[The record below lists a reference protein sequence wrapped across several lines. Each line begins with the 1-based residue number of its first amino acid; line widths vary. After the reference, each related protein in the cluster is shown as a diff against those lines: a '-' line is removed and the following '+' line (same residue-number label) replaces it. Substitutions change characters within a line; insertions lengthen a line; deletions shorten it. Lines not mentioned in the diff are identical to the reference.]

1 MPWLLRA
8 LTRAGD
14 GGAYEPASK
23 YGPSSIKGSG
33 NSWSSALGEPISD
46 KSSYG
51 LEISNN
57 MPAKRTSDAARAA
70 AAALMTAVVVEQLIK
85 ARVSK
90 ALANHE
96 TL

>member
-46 KSSYG
+46 RSSYG
-51 LEISNN
+51 LEISVCVT
-57 MPAKRTSDAARAA
+57 PDSSESD
-70 AAALMTAVVVEQLIK
+70 MTESEN
-85 ARVSK
+85 SK
-90 ALANHE
+90 
-96 TL
+96 